1 MRTTVPKFRRSI
13 DASARKVISYM
24 TQAGKKEGNPAVAV
38 GDVEF
43 ARAGPGIA
51 LHARGRSLSGLE
63 HFELAI
69 RLSAY
74 PPSSLFVNDR
84 LDVALAA
91 GATGVQ
97 LTGDSLPVDAA
108 RKLRPEWWIGR
119 SVHSVAQ
126 ARSAQAEGADYLL
139 AGPVFETATHPGAM
153 PLGVAALREIVELG
167 HPVIAIGG
175 IDPGRARDLA
185 RIGVY
190 GVAAIR
196 ALWDSPEPTDAARAF
211 LEALEVKRT

>member
-1 MRTTVPKFRRSI
+1 VRAPLPRVHAVTDERV
-13 DASARKVISYM
+13 ARQPDLDRIVS
-24 TQAGKKEGNPAVAV
+24 
-38 GDVEF
+38 DL
-43 ARAGPGIA
+43 ARAGPGLA
-51 LHARGRSLSGLE
+51 VHARGHSLSGLE
-63 HFELAI
+63 HFQLAI
-69 RLSAY
+69 RLSAH
-74 PPSSLFVNDR
+74 PPIRLVVNDR

-97 LTGDSLPVDAA
+97 LTGDSLPVDVA

-126 ARSAQAEGADYLL
+126 ARAAQAEGADYLL
-139 AGPVFETATHPGAM
+139 AGPVFETATHPGAT
-153 PLGVAALREIVELG
+153 PLGIAGLHEIVQLG

-175 IDPGRARDLA
+175 IDPARAHDLA

-196 ALWDSPEPTDAARAF
+196 ALWDAPEPAAAARAF
-211 LEALEVKRT
+211 LEALEVKQT

>member
-1 MRTTVPKFRRSI
+1 MADGLITLASRRSVHETI
-13 DASARKVISYM
+13 DGLAA
-24 TQAGKKEGNPAVAV
+24 AGESVAV
-38 GDVEF
+38 
-43 ARAGPGIA
+43 
-51 LHARGRSLSGLE
+51 HARGHALSGLE
-63 HFELAI
+63 HYRLAI
-69 RLSAY
+69 RLSAH
-74 PPSSLFVNDR
+74 PPIRLFVNDR

-91 GATGVQ
+91 AATGVQ

-139 AGPVFETATHPGAM
+139 AGPVFETATHPGAA

-175 IDPGRARDLA
+175 IDPARARDLA

-196 ALWDSPEPTDAARAF
+196 ALWDAPEPAAAARAL
-211 LEALEVKRT
+211 LEALELERK

>member
-1 MRTTVPKFRRSI
+1 MHAVTDERIARRPDLDRVVS
-13 DASARKVISYM
+13 
-24 TQAGKKEGNPAVAV
+24 
-38 GDVEF
+38 EF

-69 RLSAY
+69 RLSGH
-74 PPSSLFVNDR
+74 PPIRLFVNDR

-91 GATGVQ
+91 GAIGVQ

-139 AGPVFETATHPGAM
+139 AGPVFETATHPGAT
-153 PLGVAALREIVELG
+153 PLGVAALRNIVALG

-175 IDPGRARDLA
+175 IDPARVRDLA
-185 RIGVY
+185 RVGVY

-196 ALWDSPEPTDAARAF
+196 ALWDAPEPGDATRAF

>member
-1 MRTTVPKFRRSI
+1 MRGPLPRVHAVTDERIARRPDLDRVVS
-13 DASARKVISYM
+13 
-24 TQAGKKEGNPAVAV
+24 
-38 GDVEF
+38 EF

-69 RLSAY
+69 RLSGHPAIR
-74 PPSSLFVNDR
+74 LFVNDR

-91 GATGVQ
+91 GAIGVQ

-139 AGPVFETATHPGAM
+139 AGPVFETATHPGAT
-153 PLGVAALREIVELG
+153 PLGIAGLREIVELG

-175 IDPGRARDLA
+175 IDPARVRDLA
-185 RIGVY
+185 RVGVY

-196 ALWDSPEPTDAARAF
+196 ALWDAPEPADAARAF

>member
-1 MRTTVPKFRRSI
+1 VHAVTDERVARRPGL
-13 DASARKVISYM
+13 D
-24 TQAGKKEGNPAVAV
+24 QAAALLAAAGESVAV
-38 GDVEF
+38 
-43 ARAGPGIA
+43 
-51 LHARGRSLSGLE
+51 HARGPALSGLE
-63 HFELAI
+63 HYRLAI
-69 RLSAY
+69 RLSAH
-74 PPSSLFVNDR
+74 PPIRLFVNDR

-97 LTGDSLPVDAA
+97 LTGESLPVDAA

-139 AGPVFETATHPGAM
+139 AGPVFETATHPGAT
-153 PLGVAALREIVELG
+153 PLGVAGLREIVELG

-175 IDPGRARDLA
+175 IDPARALDLA

-196 ALWDSPEPTDAARAF
+196 ALWDSPEPGDAARAF

>member
-1 MRTTVPKFRRSI
+1 MRGSLPRVHAVTDERVARRA
-13 DASARKVISYM
+13 DLDHAVTLLAA
-24 TQAGKKEGNPAVAV
+24 AGESVAV
-38 GDVEF
+38 
-43 ARAGPGIA
+43 
-51 LHARGRSLSGLE
+51 HARGHALSGLE
-63 HFELAI
+63 HYRLAI

-74 PPSSLFVNDR
+74 PPIRLFVNDR

-139 AGPVFETATHPGAM
+139 VGPVFETATHPGAT

-175 IDPGRARDLA
+175 IDPARARDLA

-196 ALWDSPEPTDAARAF
+196 ALWDSPEPADAARAF

>member
-1 MRTTVPKFRRSI
+1 MTDERIARRPDLDRVVS
-13 DASARKVISYM
+13 
-24 TQAGKKEGNPAVAV
+24 
-38 GDVEF
+38 EF

-69 RLSAY
+69 RLSGH
-74 PPSSLFVNDR
+74 PPIRLFVNDR

-91 GATGVQ
+91 GAIGVQ

-139 AGPVFETATHPGAM
+139 AGPVFETATHPGAT
-153 PLGVAALREIVELG
+153 PLGVAALRNIVALG

-175 IDPGRARDLA
+175 IDPARVRDLA
-185 RIGVY
+185 RVGVY

-196 ALWDSPEPTDAARAF
+196 ALWDAPEPGDATRAF

>member
-1 MRTTVPKFRRSI
+1 MRGALPRVHAVTDERVARRPGLDRI
-13 DASARKVISYM
+13 V
-24 TQAGKKEGNPAVAV
+24 T
-38 GDVEF
+38 EF
-43 ARAGPGIA
+43 SRAGPGIA

-63 HFELAI
+63 HYRLAI

-74 PPSSLFVNDR
+74 PPIRLFVNDR

-139 AGPVFETATHPGAM
+139 AGPVFETATHPGGT
-153 PLGVAALREIVELG
+153 PLGVAGLREIVELG

-175 IDPGRARDLA
+175 IDPARARDLA

-196 ALWDSPEPTDAARAF
+196 ALWDSPEPSDAARAF

>member
-1 MRTTVPKFRRSI
+1 MRGSLPRVHAVTDERVARRPDLDRVVS
-13 DASARKVISYM
+13 
-24 TQAGKKEGNPAVAV
+24 G
-38 GDVEF
+38 F

-69 RLSAY
+69 RLSATIRESFRGH
-74 PPSSLFVNDR
+74 PPIRLFVNDR

-139 AGPVFETATHPGAM
+139 AGPVFETATHPGAT
-153 PLGVAALREIVELG
+153 PLGVAGLQEIVELG

-175 IDPGRARDLA
+175 IDPARARDLA

-196 ALWDSPEPTDAARAF
+196 ALWDSPEPADAARAF
-211 LEALEVKRT
+211 LEALEVRRT

>member
-1 MRTTVPKFRRSI
+1 MGSLPRVHAVTDERVARRPDLDRVVS
-13 DASARKVISYM
+13 
-24 TQAGKKEGNPAVAV
+24 G
-38 GDVEF
+38 F

-63 HFELAI
+63 HYRLAI

-74 PPSSLFVNDR
+74 PRIRLFVNDR

-119 SVHSVAQ
+119 SVHSVTQ

-175 IDPGRARDLA
+175 IDPTRARDLA
-185 RIGVY
+185 RIGVH

-196 ALWDSPEPTDAARAF
+196 ALWDSPEPADTARAF
-211 LEALEVKRT
+211 LEALEVMRT

>member
-1 MRTTVPKFRRSI
+1 MRAALPRVHAVTDERVARRPGLDRI
-13 DASARKVISYM
+13 AS
-24 TQAGKKEGNPAVAV
+24 
-38 GDVEF
+38 EF

-69 RLSAY
+69 RLSRH
-74 PPSSLFVNDR
+74 PPINLFVNDR

-153 PLGVAALREIVELG
+153 PLGVAGLREIVELG

-175 IDPGRARDLA
+175 IDPARARDLA
-185 RIGVY
+185 RIGVH

-196 ALWDSPEPTDAARAF
+196 ALWDSPEPADAARAF